1 MIGQTE
7 FLRVINSQ
15 IESDTFPRFSII
27 IGSRG
32 SQFYSVASEIAK
44 LLDANMAH
52 VLDVKVDTIRNV
64 IIEAYKVVS
73 KTVYFIED
81 AETMSAQAEN
91 ALLKV
96 TEEPPNN
103 AYFIL
108 SVENFSALLLTIRS
122 RGTAYTLNN
131 YSMSDILQ
139 YYESVASE
147 DKNDERVIKLLA
159 STPGDVDMLCA
170 MHPTE
175 FYDFVEKVV
184 HHIATASGSNAFKI
198 AQKIK
203 LKDSDEGYDL
213 ILFWKAVQQICF
225 DESQF
230 EACKCTGHYLLHA
243 QMKSINKQMLFD
255 SWILQMRKAIDC
267 GSK

>member
-1 MIGQTE
+1 MIGQFE
-7 FLRVINSQ
+7 FLKVIKSQ
-15 IESDTFPRFSII
+15 IDLDAFPRFSII
-27 IGSRG
+27 VGNRG
-32 SQFYSVASEIAK
+32 SQFYSIASEIANM
-44 LLDANMAH
+44 LDANFAS
-52 VLDVKVDTIRNV
+52 VSDVKVDTIRDV
-64 IIEAYKVVS
+64 ILESYKVVS
-73 KTVYFIED
+73 KTLYFIEN
-81 AETMSAQAEN
+81 AEMMSAQAEN

-108 SVENFSALLLTIRS
+108 AVENFSILLPTIRS
-122 RGTAYTLNN
+122 RGSGYVLDN
-131 YSMSDILQ
+131 YSMSDIMQ
-139 YYESVASE
+139 YYQMIASE

-159 STPGDVDMLCA
+159 NTPGDVDMLCA
-170 MHPTE
+170 MHPVE

-203 LKDSDEGYDL
+203 LKDTDEGYDL

-225 DESQF
+225 DENQF
-230 EACKCTGHYLLHA
+230 EACRVTGQYLWNA

-255 SWILQMRKAIDC
+255 SWILKMRKVIDC
-267 GSK
+267 GS